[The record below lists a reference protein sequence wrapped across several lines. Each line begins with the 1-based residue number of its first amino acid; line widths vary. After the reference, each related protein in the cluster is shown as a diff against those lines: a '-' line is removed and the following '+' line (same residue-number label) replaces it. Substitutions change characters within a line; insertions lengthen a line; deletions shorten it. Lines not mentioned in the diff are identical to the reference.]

1 MPRKRTTGRDA
12 RPSLEDRALPK
23 YSIAVASDLS
33 GTPQQ
38 QLRRL
43 EESGLLTPGRT
54 DGNTRRY
61 SDDDMAR
68 IAEIGDLAESG
79 VNAEGIRQ
87 ILALRAELAALR
99 AENEDLRRRLSVQK

>member
-1 MPRKRTTGRDA
+1 MRA
-12 RPSLEDRALPK
+12 SLGDRALPK
-23 YSIAVASDLS
+23 YSIAVASDLT
-33 GTPQQ
+33 GAPQQ
-38 QLRRL
+38 QLRRM

-61 SDDDMAR
+61 SDEDVAR

-87 ILALRAELAALR
+87 ILVLRDELAVLREANERLR
-99 AENEDLRRRLSVQK
+99 AENVEFRRRLSEAQN